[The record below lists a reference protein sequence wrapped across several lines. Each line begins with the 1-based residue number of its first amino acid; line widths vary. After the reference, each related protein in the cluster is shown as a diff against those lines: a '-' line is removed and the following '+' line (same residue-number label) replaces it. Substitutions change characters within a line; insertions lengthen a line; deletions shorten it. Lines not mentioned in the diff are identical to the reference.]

1 MFEILSSYWWIVAVL
16 AYCVL
21 LVVLIRRG
29 TWVRHGPKIVLVIN
43 CALVLSIPFMDRP
56 YSYIT
61 AVAIVLSLLIW
72 FRGSFKAEPT
82 SRPAHP

>member
-21 LVVLIRRG
+21 LVILIRRG

-61 AVAIVLSLLIW
+61 AVAIVLSLLMW
-72 FRGSFKAEPT
+72 FRSSYKAEPT
-82 SRPAHP
+82 SRPVHP